1 MCGQIGCNKSEF
13 HKKKLM
19 GYWGGWRGI
28 RGIWNLFAPPA
39 FPDSFQRATS
49 IPWKKDWKIPTKK
62 KFLER
67 ELLLQGKSTHRPAET
82 LGILDLYVAARQ
94 GFPELQMFQK
104 RYWWRKQIAIQKDF
118 YKFLNEGH
126 LFAKPVFVKDSA
138 CWLKL
143 VVPPPNFPGWLKL
156 KG

>member
-49 IPWKKDWKIPTKK
+49 ISWGKKIVKFPKK
-62 KFLER
+62 SFLKENCYFR
-67 ELLLQGKSTHRPAET
+67 ESPHTDRQRPQGSWIFMLPQGK
-82 LGILDLYVAARQ
+82 V
-94 GFPELQMFQK
+94 
-104 RYWWRKQIAIQKDF
+104 
-118 YKFLNEGH
+118 FLNYKCSKRDIYEESKFNCDSKRFWH
-126 LFAKPVFVKDSA
+126 ILAWIAKLVFVSVGDSA
-138 CWLKL
+138 C
-143 VVPPPNFPGWLKL
+143 
-156 KG
+156 

>member
-19 GYWGGWRGI
+19 GYWRGWRGI

-49 IPWKKDWKIPTKK
+49 ISWGKKIVKFPKK
-62 KFLER
+62 SFLKENCYFR
-67 ELLLQGKSTHRPAET
+67 ESPHTDRQRPQ
-82 LGILDLYVAARQ
+82 GILDLYVAARQ

-104 RYWWRKQIAIQKDF
+104 RYCWGKQIVIRKDF

-126 LFAKPVFVKDSA
+126 LFAQPVFVKDSA
-138 CWLKL
+138 CWLKQ
-143 VVPPPNFPGWLKL
+143 GSQ
-156 KG
+156 GG

>member
-49 IPWKKDWKIPTKK
+49 ISWKKDWKISQKK
-62 KFLER
+62 YLER

-82 LGILDLYVAARQ
+82 PGILDLYVAARQ
-94 GFPELQMFQK
+94 GFPELQMFQR
-104 RYWWRKQIAIQKDF
+104 RYCRRKQIAIWKDF
-118 YKFLNEGH
+118 YNFFMKGIYLLI
-126 LFAKPVFVKDSA
+126 LFS
-138 CWLKL
+138 LKTRR
-143 VVPPPNFPGWLKL
+143 VS
-156 KG
+156 